1 MKKKILIVDDIAENI
16 YLLEFWLK
24 DIGYEVITARN
35 GAEALGLAKSNKPD
49 MIISDI
55 LMPVMDGFSF
65 CREIKKDSNL
75 NAVPFIFYTSTYTGP
90 QDIEFGQS
98 LGADRYIIKPEEPDL
113 FEKLIRSLLD
123 EVKGKQ
129 SVSVS
134 MDIPE
139 ETTVLKEYNETLIR
153 KLEDKMLES
162 EENEKKLRV
171 YVKELEDTLRERKKA
186 EAALRDSEER
196 YRSLYNNAV
205 FGFYRTTPE
214 GEILLVN
221 ETLTRL
227 LGYDSVEELT
237 RRKISGEDF
246 VEKGA
251 RTRFLEHFEKHNEV
265 FNLESTWIGKN
276 GRVVLVRENA
286 KAIKDADGKVLYFD
300 GIIED
305 ITERK
310 RVKDELAESQHL
322 FQTLAL
328 LSPVGIF
335 KTDPT
340 GATTYVNTKWTELS
354 GLSSAEA
361 LGDGWL
367 NAVHPD
373 DKDKLTMNWRKDV
386 LAGRPSPG
394 EYRFLRPDGS
404 VVWVL
409 GNAVPE
415 MMNGKLCGYVG
426 TITDITEQ
434 KQHESELRFLSR
446 AIEQSPVSIILTD
459 TAGDIQYVNP
469 YFEEVSGYAA
479 EEIISKNP
487 RILQSGDATPEEYK
501 RLWDTIVG
509 GKTWRGE
516 FHNKKK
522 NGELYWEAA
531 SISPIVDERGNIT
544 NYLGI
549 KVDITKQKRIFEE
562 LIISKEKAEEMNE
575 LKSNFLANM
584 SHELRTPLIG
594 ILGYS
599 EILAEEIE
607 NEECS
612 RMIQTIRDSGE
623 RLKNTLNMILDL
635 SKVEGNHIQLIY
647 EELDLEVL
655 VGNSVD
661 LFEGAAKHKG
671 LFLKF
676 APPSEKLYASLDK
689 RLLVDIMNNLL
700 KNAIVYTEKGG
711 ITVTMNVVHEKGR
724 DWANIAV
731 HDTGIGIDKK
741 NHELIFEEFRQV
753 SEGLSRSFEG
763 SGLGLTLTKRYTELM
778 GGTVSVQSELGSGS
792 VFTLCFPLIE
802 VDEKNKE
809 KISRASHHSKI
820 SKPAVSE
827 LPECLY
833 VEDDE
838 VSRNIVALILKDICS
853 VNFAMS
859 GDEALSMAE
868 CKTYDIFL
876 MDINLGK
883 GIDGVQVTK
892 FLRKMP
898 QYKTTPIVAVTA
910 YAMVGDKPEFLK
922 AGCSHYISKPFS
934 SQELIK
940 VVSKA
945 LKK

>member
-1 MKKKILIVDDIAENI
+1 MKEKILIVDDIAENL

-24 DIGYEVITARN
+24 DLGYEILTARN
-35 GAEALGLAKSNKPD
+35 GAEALGLAKSTKPD

-55 LMPVMDGFSF
+55 LMPVMDGFSL
-65 CREIKKDSNL
+65 CREVKKDSTL
-75 NAVPFIFYTSTYTGP
+75 NALPFIFYTSTYTGP

-98 LGADRYIIKPEEPDL
+98 LGADRYVIKPEEPDL
-113 FEKLIRSLLD
+113 FEKLIRRLLD
-123 EVKGKQ
+123 EVSGKQ

-162 EENEKKLRV
+162 EENEKKLRK

-205 FGFYRTTPE
+205 FGFYRTTPA
-214 GEILLVN
+214 GEIILVN

-227 LGYDSVEELT
+227 LGYDSIEDLT
-237 RRKISGEDF
+237 RHKLSAEDF
-246 VEKGA
+246 LEEGA
-251 RTRFLEHFEKHNEV
+251 RNEFLEYFEQHNDV
-265 FNLESTWIGKN
+265 LNIESKWIGKN
-276 GRVVLVRENA
+276 GRVVYVRENA
-286 KAIKDADGKVLYFD
+286 KAIRNAEGKILYFD

-322 FQTLAL
+322 FQTLAQ

-335 KTDPT
+335 KTDPE
-340 GATTYVNTKWTELS
+340 GATTYVNKRWAELS
-354 GLSSAEA
+354 GLTLNDAM
-361 LGDGWL
+361 GDGWL
-367 NAVHPD
+367 RAVHPED
-373 DKDKLTMNWRKDV
+373 REKLILNWRKDV

-394 EYRFLRPDGS
+394 EYRFLRSDGS
-404 VVWVL
+404 IVWVL

-415 MMNGKLCGYVG
+415 MMNGKLCGFVG
-426 TITDITEQ
+426 TITDITAQ
-434 KQHESELRFLSR
+434 KQHEQELRFLTG
-446 AIEQSPVSIILTD
+446 AIEQSPVSIVLTD
-459 TAGDIQYVNP
+459 AAGDILYVNP
-469 YFEEVSGYAA
+469 FFEEVTGYSSD
-479 EEIISKNP
+479 EVISKNP
-487 RILQSGDATPEEYK
+487 RILQSGQTSRETYK
-501 RLWDTIVG
+501 KLWDTITG
-509 GKTWRGE
+509 GQIWRGE
-516 FHNKKK
+516 FLNKKK
-522 NGELYWEAA
+522 NGELFWEAT
-531 SISPIVDERGNIT
+531 SISPIVDARGNIS
-544 NYLGI
+544 NYVGI
-549 KVDITKQKRIFEE
+549 KVDVTKQKRIMEE
-562 LIISKEKAEEMNE
+562 LIIAKEKAEEMNQ

-599 EILAEEIE
+599 EILAEEVE
-607 NEECS
+607 NEECV
-612 RMIQTIRDSGE
+612 RMIQTIRGSGE

-635 SKVEGNHIQLIY
+635 SKVEGKHIQLIN
-647 EELDLEVL
+647 EEIDLEVL
-655 VGNSVD
+655 VGNCVE

-671 LFLKF
+671 LYLNFT
-676 APPSEKLYASLDK
+676 APPEKLFASLDK
-689 RLLVDIMNNLL
+689 RLLVDVMNNLI

-711 ITVTMNVVHEKGR
+711 ITVTMDVVSDNAGR
-724 DWANIAV
+724 WTNIAV

-778 GGTVSVQSELGSGS
+778 GGTISVQSELGVGS
-792 VFTLCFPLIE
+792 TFILRFPLIE
-802 VDEKNKE
+802 VADVDKDN
-809 KISRASHHSKI
+809 ITRASQHSKI
-820 SKPAVSE
+820 SKKVKSALS
-827 LPECLY
+827 ECLY

-838 VSRNIVALILKDICS
+838 VSRNIVALILKDVCN
-853 VNFAMS
+853 VTFATS
-859 GDEALSMAE
+859 GDDAITYAE
-868 CKTYDIFL
+868 EKTFDIFL

-883 GIDGVQVTK
+883 GMDGVQVTK
-892 FLRKMP
+892 ILRQMP
-898 QYKTTPIVAVTA
+898 QYAKTPIVAVTA

-940 VVSKA
+940 VVTKA